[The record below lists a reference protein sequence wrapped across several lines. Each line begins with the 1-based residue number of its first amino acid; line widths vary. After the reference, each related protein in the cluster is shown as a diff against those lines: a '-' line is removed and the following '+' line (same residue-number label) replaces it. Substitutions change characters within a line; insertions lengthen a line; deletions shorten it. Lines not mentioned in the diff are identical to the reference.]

1 MIEKD
6 TIRLLRE
13 CDAGTKMAVQS
24 LDDAMTKTHNEA
36 LIHLLTQSKREHSQL
51 GDHLHKLLSEKGV
64 SDKEPPA
71 MAKTMAHIQ
80 NTVKLGINGSDDPGI
95 AEFITDGCNMGTK
108 NLAKYLNQY
117 KNASGDARSICGKLI
132 NLEDKL
138 VSELRLYL

>member
-1 MIEKD
+1 MEFND
-6 TIRLLRE
+6 TVKLLRE

-117 KNASGDARSICGKLI
+117 KAADESAKDLCKKLI
-132 NLEDKL
+132 ELEEQL
-138 VSELRLYL
+138 VQNIRIYL